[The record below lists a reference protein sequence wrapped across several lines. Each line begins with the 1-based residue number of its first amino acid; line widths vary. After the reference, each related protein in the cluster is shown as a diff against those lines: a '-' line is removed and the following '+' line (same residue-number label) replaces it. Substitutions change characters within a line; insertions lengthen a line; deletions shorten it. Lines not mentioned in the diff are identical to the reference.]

1 MRNYLG
7 VFVISFLVVALDQL
21 TKWLV
26 KAHVPFLSR
35 INVFSWLD
43 ITHLRNPG
51 IAFGMLRNMPEDIR
65 LYFYIAVFVLVLI
78 VIFFFLRRLD
88 EEQRV
93 FRYALAFVLGGAI
106 GNSID
111 RFAYGYVTDF
121 IVVYWPGNPGL
132 LWPPFNVADSAIT
145 VGAISILISGVVV
158 GRNKEG

>member
-1 MRNYLG
+1 MRNYSSVL
-7 VFVISFLVVALDQL
+7 VISFLVVLLDQM

-35 INVFSWLD
+35 INVFSWFD

-65 LYFYIAVFVLVLI
+65 LYFYIAVFVLVLV
-78 VIFFFLRRLD
+78 VIFFFLRRLE

-93 FRYALAFVLGGAI
+93 FRYAIALVLGGAI

-121 IVVYWPGNPGL
+121 IAVYWPGNPGL

-145 VGAISILISGVVV
+145 VGAISILISGVVWR
-158 GRNKEG
+158 GKEN

>member
-7 VFVISFLVVALDQL
+7 VFVISFLIVSLDQL

-35 INVFSWLD
+35 INVFSWFD

-51 IAFGMLRNMPEDIR
+51 IAFGMLSDMSESVRF
-65 LYFYIAVFVLVLI
+65 YFYVIVFVLVLV
-78 VIFFFLRRLD
+78 VIFFFLRRL
-88 EEQRV
+88 EQEQKIS
-93 FRYALAFVLGGAI
+93 RYALAFVLGGAI

-121 IVVYWPGNPGL
+121 IAVYWPGNPGL

-145 VGAISILISGVVV
+145 VGAISILIFGALRR
-158 GRNKEG
+158 GKEI

>member
-7 VFVISFLVVALDQL
+7 VFAISFLIVALDQL

-26 KAHVPFLSR
+26 KAHVPLFSR
-35 INVFSWLD
+35 INVFSWFD

-51 IAFGMLRNMPEDIR
+51 IAFGMLRNMSEDIR

-78 VIFFFLRRLD
+78 VIFFFLRRLE
-88 EEQRV
+88 EEQRL

-121 IVVYWPGNPGL
+121 IAVYWPGNPDL

-145 VGAISILISGVVV
+145 VGAISILISGVV
-158 GRNKEG
+158 GRNKER

>member
-7 VFVISFLVVALDQL
+7 VFAISFLIVALDQL

-26 KAHVPFLSR
+26 KAHVPLFSR
-35 INVFSWLD
+35 INVFSWFD
-43 ITHLRNPG
+43 ITHLQNPG

-78 VIFFFLRRLD
+78 VAFFFLRRLE
-88 EEQRV
+88 EEQRL

-121 IVVYWPGNPGL
+121 IAVYWPGNPDL

-145 VGAISILISGVVV
+145 VGAISILISGVM
-158 GRNKEG
+158 GRSKER

>member
-7 VFVISFLVVALDQL
+7 VFAISFLIVALDQL
-21 TKWLV
+21 TKLLV
-26 KAHVPFLSR
+26 KAHVPLFSR
-35 INVFSWLD
+35 INVFSWFD

-51 IAFGMLRNMPEDIR
+51 IAFGMLRNMSEDIR

-78 VIFFFLRRLD
+78 VAFFFLRRLE
-88 EEQRV
+88 EEQRL

-111 RFAYGYVTDF
+111 RFAYGYVIDF
-121 IVVYWPGNPGL
+121 IAVYWPGNPDL

-145 VGAISILISGVVV
+145 VGAISILISGVV
-158 GRNKEG
+158 GRSKER

>member
-7 VFVISFLVVALDQL
+7 VFVISFLIVALDQL
-21 TKWLV
+21 TKELV
-26 KAHVPFLSR
+26 KAHVPLLSR
-35 INVFSWLD
+35 INVFSWFD

-51 IAFGMLRNMPEDIR
+51 IAFGMLRDMPEDIR
-65 LYFYIAVFVLVLI
+65 FYFYIAVFVLVLI
-78 VIFFFLRRLD
+78 AIFFFLRRLE
-88 EEQRV
+88 EEQRL

-121 IVVYWPGNPGL
+121 IAVYWPGNPDL

-145 VGAISILISGVVV
+145 VGAISILISGVL
-158 GRNKEG
+158 GRSKER